1 MPDPVRALPA
11 VIMAGGRGSRLAP
24 YTTVL
29 PKPLMPLGD
38 RPIIDV
44 LMRQLVHA
52 GAGDVSISVGHLG
65 GVLESWIRTEDYRV
79 AVSFLYED
87 EPLGTAGA
95 LRNAGMDGT
104 FLAMNGDVLTT
115 LSFRELVERHRAS
128 GAVATVA
135 VTERTTQ
142 VDYGVVHADG
152 AGRIVR
158 LEEKPTLSYVVSMG
172 IYAFEPEIVRHI
184 EPGERV
190 DFPDLLERAIAA
202 GETVAAHRFDG
213 YWRDIGNPDDY
224 ERAVADFAADSDRF
238 LGGQGT

>member
-1 MPDPVRALPA
+1 
-11 VIMAGGRGSRLAP
+11 MAGGRGSRLAP

-79 AVSFLYED
+79 AVSFLYE
-87 EPLGTAGA
+87 
-95 LRNAGMDGT
+95 DGT